1 MLRYLKLVYLWRYWP
16 KEILYFPLTVYV
28 LLIEALRTRRCFYF
42 AAANP
47 EISLGGFAGDS
58 KFEILQH
65 VPEHLKPK
73 TVLVKKGMPFIE
85 VEQLIHHMVYPIIA
99 KPDIGEGGFKVKKI
113 YSVYELIDYHYR
125 NKMDYLI
132 QSFCA
137 GPIELT
143 ILFHLEDN
151 HFKVNS
157 IVERIPFV
165 VKGDGSSKIKD
176 LMLQSDAGFY
186 HQNRLKKMFGKQLEE
201 VPMKGEIR
209 SAGDIGNWDAG
220 AVYKECSNL
229 ISPEFLKSFN
239 AIMHTIGVFN
249 YGRADIKCSRYSD
262 LLTAQYKFLEI
273 NGVKG
278 EPVQIYDGK
287 YTLWQAYKIIFRQ
300 WNIIRQLSLLNI
312 KKGFSCPNF
321 FEGWG
326 ILLRHAWHKLH

>member
-165 VKGDGSSKIKD
+165 VTGDGRSKIRD
-176 LMLQSDAGFY
+176 LMLQTDAGFY
-186 HQNRLKKMFGKQLEE
+186 HQKRLKKMFGHQLDD
-201 VPMKGEIR
+201 VPVKGEVR

-220 AVYKECSNL
+220 AVYKECPNL

-239 AIMHTIGVFN
+239 ASMCTIGIFN
-249 YGRADIKCSRYSD
+249 YGRADIKCHRYSD
-262 LLTAQYKFLEI
+262 LLTTQYIFLEI

-287 YTLWQAYKIIFRQ
+287 YSLWQAYKIIFRQ
-300 WNIIRQLSLLNI
+300 WAIIRQLSLLNI
-312 KKGFSCPNF
+312 KSGFSCPGF
-321 FEGWG
+321 FAGWR